1 MKSKLLFGALLGSIA
16 LASCT
21 ADEDIT
27 SVAKQESPIKFAV
40 SMETANGVLTKA
52 EMTDGMKLNF
62 TTGDLMSLYHGI
74 ADPVSSFKGYQ
85 NAIYE
90 GAAKDGEALV
100 FTTKSM
106 VLPNGAIMVYP
117 ADTTFANKGGNA
129 PIVKIAANQDVKTK
143 ELLPFA
149 SEVLTIGEYD
159 ENAAT
164 GTAGYGKY
172 YPIVLKQIGSTLKLV
187 TIPSNTEVIENLPV
201 APLSVSN
208 VEMIATLDN
217 GKAAF
222 NTAVELTAEAA
233 EAVSKG
239 VYPIWTNV
247 SGVNVTAVKEA
258 VDKLTTKDVTNNFTA
273 VFSLLPTADD
283 ATLAN
288 GASIKIN
295 TNYGYVELNDPAAK
309 VWNKKNGTDATAQTV
324 KQGIESVLQNTWIAN
339 ESSKNFKGEKT
350 GGSFYRTVAADMK
363 NLNMNGLHIKNA
375 QHLVDALTVYDAVK
389 ESQGNSVVFYLDGDA
404 DGVFTMTPAATAAY
418 VAHLDMEGAKSITF
432 TPCAEAGEACTAVKF
447 TCTEETEVPANIQFG
462 ASVETQLEGTWKYS
476 NKNKTFENVDKLVVL
491 EGSTLNMSGTVGGS
505 EAVLIEN
512 FGQANVSGVTYL
524 ETLDMTNYGEMFIAA
539 NAELRVQTDF
549 QNGSQDLDNHGKIYN
564 SGVLAT
570 VLGSDGVI
578 TNLGYI
584 KQMTATSKTYITNN
598 QTEDADFS
606 VIYNVE
612 NNVLGIIE
620 LFDKDDDNYSVSN
633 EENEG
638 FIMIT
643 TTAASVKGADFGKEA
658 NYVKV
663 AGDCTALDFT
673 PEADGR
679 VKFIEIASN
688 EEVVWSANGTD
699 ELAGLIMKAGTKMNL
714 KKSNTL
720 NIATA
725 FLKGTIYQ
733 GGALDIDNFAGYLG
747 GAPTDEENVLKY

>member
-21 ADEDIT
+21 ADEDIA

-74 ADPVSSFKGYQ
+74 ANPVSSFSGYQ

-117 ADTTFANKGGNA
+117 ADTTFANKGGDA

-159 ENAAT
+159 ENAAA

-208 VEMIATLDN
+208 VEMTATLDN

-233 EAVSKG
+233 AAVSKD

-258 VDKLTTKDVTNNFTA
+258 ESKLTTKDVTDNFTA

-283 ATLAN
+283 ATLAD

-295 TNYGYVELNDPAAK
+295 TNYGYVELNDAVAK

-350 GGSFYRTVAADMK
+350 GGSFYRTVEADMK

-389 ESQGNSVVFYLDGDA
+389 ESQENSVVFYLDGDA

-476 NKNKTFENVDKLVVL
+476 NKYKTFENVAKLVVL

-643 TTAASVKGADFGKEA
+643 TTAASVKAADFGKEA